1 MWMLSSPKDG
11 LQWVP
16 WTSSPGTH
24 PGSLV
29 MGQPIL
35 LTSERQKLHFPS
47 CIATNTCQSDAL
59 RPDLNWKLGEV
70 EGEAGVKHLF
80 GMWILADAAAS
91 NLLGQLPSAF
101 PVAAEASLLFLCHLW
116 PQWQSSHSQQKL
128 QI

>member
-1 MWMLSSPKDG
+1 MWMSSSPKDD

-16 WTSSPGTH
+16 WTSSPSTH
-24 PGSLV
+24 PGPLV

-35 LTSERQKLHFPS
+35 LTLERQKLHFPR
-47 CIATNTCQSDAL
+47 CIATKTYQSDAFQ
-59 RPDLNWKLGEV
+59 PDLNWKLQEV

-116 PQWQSSHSQQKL
+116 LQWQSAHSQQKL
-128 QI
+128 YI